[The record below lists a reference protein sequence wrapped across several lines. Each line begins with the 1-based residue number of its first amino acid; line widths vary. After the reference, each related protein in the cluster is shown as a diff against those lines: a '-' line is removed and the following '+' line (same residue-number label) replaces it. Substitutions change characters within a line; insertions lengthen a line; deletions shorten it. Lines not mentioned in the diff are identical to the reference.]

1 MVIFDLVFHVLCG
14 QWAPAH
20 WIRNPSGCAY
30 FEAGTSKM
38 TTTILN
44 GQLNSCSVGR
54 PQHAEILQLFTA
66 LCTALDDF
74 ASSQRMGDIVYNKNW
89 DVREHPR
96 TKRMKICDFF
106 QETQSSVNVV
116 DSCCLH
122 TKPRE
127 NWNDNKTKVSI
138 WSVSVLVLTHHYYA
152 FVVAGPSHLLF

>member
-1 MVIFDLVFHVLCG
+1 MFCAVSGHRRTESGILLAAHISRLGLLRWRRQSWTDSSTAAALVD
-14 QWAPAH
+14 
-20 WIRNPSGCAY
+20 RNMRRY
-30 FEAGTSKM
+30 
-38 TTTILN
+38 
-44 GQLNSCSVGR
+44 CSFSL
-54 PQHAEILQLFTA
+54 H
-66 LCTALDDF
+66 CALDDF

-138 WSVSVLVLTHHYYA
+138 WSVFLLVLTHHRYA